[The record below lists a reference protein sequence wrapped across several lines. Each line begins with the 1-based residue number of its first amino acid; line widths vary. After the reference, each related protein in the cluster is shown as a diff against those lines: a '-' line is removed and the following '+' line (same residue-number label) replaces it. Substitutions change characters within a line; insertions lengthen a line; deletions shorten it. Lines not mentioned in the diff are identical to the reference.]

1 VVTVVEN
8 RAVVD
13 LEPLA
18 PPAPGPNPEWL
29 VCQVVVKSA
38 SDVEGYR
45 NLLAAGLPREM
56 TALFRSSAYADLKSV
71 DVWRVEA
78 SVVGPNQLRIERL
91 VR

>member
-13 LEPLA
+13 LQPLV

-38 SDVEGYR
+38 SDVKGYR
-45 NLLAAGLPREM
+45 NLLAAKLPREM
-56 TALFRSSAYADLKSV
+56 TALFRASTFAELKSV
-71 DVWRVEA
+71 DVWHVEA